1 MSADAVEARRAL
13 AEAAGMGVPGPY
25 DALSALP
32 QALRE
37 GVDALLLA
45 FADDAMLQ
53 GHRDAEW
60 TGLGPILEEDI
71 AFSSMA
77 QDELGHAQVLY
88 RLRHEHLGAPDPD
101 AQAFLRDAAAWR
113 NARLVE
119 LPRGDFAF
127 ALVRR
132 ALFDLAKAVQYDALR
147 QSPVRE
153 LAVAATK
160 LRQEKKYHLLHDRAF
175 VTRLG
180 RATAA
185 SHDRL
190 QAALEAAF
198 PAACDLFE
206 PSDGLAALAAAKL
219 VPGADVLRSVWLAA
233 VCQLADDAGLN
244 VPAADPAALGGRR
257 GDHTEHLEPL
267 LAAMQGMFRSDPE
280 ATW

>member
-1 MSADAVEARRAL
+1 MSTPPTL
-13 AEAAGMGVPGPY
+13 
-25 DALSALP
+25 DALSMLP
-32 QALRE
+32 QELRAA
-37 GVDALLLA
+37 VDALLVAL
-45 FADDAMLQ
+45 ADDAMLQ

-77 QDELGHAQVLY
+77 QDELGHALVLY
-88 RLRHEHLGAPDPD
+88 RLRHEHLDAPDPD
-101 AQAFLRDAAAWR
+101 AQAFLRDADDWR

-132 ALFDLAKAVQYDALR
+132 ALFDLAKAVQYDALM

-160 LRQEKKYHLLHDRAF
+160 LRQEKKYHLIHDRAF

-180 RATAA
+180 QAGEESRGF
-185 SHDRL
+185 L
-190 QAALEAAF
+190 QAALDEAF
-198 PAACDLFE
+198 PLAHDLME
-206 PSDGLAALAAAKL
+206 PADGHAALVAAGI
-219 VPGADVLRSVWLAA
+219 VPTTESQRSVWLAA
-233 VCQLADDAGLN
+233 VQRLADDAALD
-244 VPAADPAALGGRR
+244 VPVVAIADVGGRR
-257 GDHTEHLEPL
+257 GDHTAHLAPL
-267 LAAMQGMFRSDPE
+267 LEAMQGMFRSDPD

>member
-1 MSADAVEARRAL
+1 MSDSDTGVAL
-13 AEAAGMGVPGPY
+13 A
-25 DALSALP
+25 DLSP
-32 QALRE
+32 DLR
-37 GVDALLLA
+37 GAVDALLVAL
-45 FADDAMLQ
+45 ADDCVLQ

-77 QDELGHAQVLY
+77 QDELGHALVLY
-88 RLRHEHLGAPDPD
+88 RLRHDHLGAADPD
-101 AQAFLRDAAAWR
+101 DQAFLRDAPDWR
-113 NARLVE
+113 HARLVE

-160 LRQEKKYHLLHDRAF
+160 LRQEKKYHLVHDRAF

-180 RATAA
+180 RATAE
-185 SHDRL
+185 S
-190 QAALEAAF
+190 QARMQDALDLVF
-198 PAACDLFE
+198 PPALDLLE
-206 PSDGLAALAAAKL
+206 PSAGHEALAAAGL
-219 VPGADVLRSVWLAA
+219 LPGAGALRAVWLEAVGRLAA
-233 VCQLADDAGLN
+233 DAGLRL
-244 VPAADPAALGGRR
+244 PEARR
-257 GDHTEHLEPL
+257 GDVGGREGRHTEHLEPL
-267 LAAMQGMFRSDPE
+267 LAAMQGMYRSDPE